1 MTTLLCGAGHAGPRP
16 FMTIRSPALHPIKR
30 CVIKAFGLATNQH
43 YFGAAGESLL
53 RGKLDGSLSGFCT
66 SLAKPPV
73 QAIRSAGWLRRYWV
87 LGKARVSAAL
97 RQELPGDSSH
107 QTRRGQ
113 DGEAG
118 LLAKR
123 SLAFVEVP
131 EVGRATDGN
140 PGRLDEGASGAICCN
155 VVTVCLEK
163 FCPRCCG
170 WKDTGRR
177 SHKASEPRGSAR
189 CRRSR

>member
-1 MTTLLCGAGHAGPRP
+1 
-16 FMTIRSPALHPIKR
+16 MTIRSPALHPIKR

-43 YFGAAGESLL
+43 YFGAAGE
-53 RGKLDGSLSGFCT
+53 T
-66 SLAKPPV
+66 
-73 QAIRSAGWLRRYWV
+73 AIRAMSGQRSSSRQIGRIFERFLHFLGHAHRYRGNPLGRLASEV
-87 LGKARVSAAL
+87 LGLNKARVGPAL

-107 QTRRGQ
+107 QTRGSQ
-113 DGEAG
+113 DCDVG
-118 LLAKR
+118 LLAKG

-131 EVGRATDGN
+131 EVGRATNGN
-140 PGRLDEGASGAICCN
+140 PSGLDEGASGAICCN